1 MIYEATIQFVT
12 IDNKGNDK
20 TMKES
25 YVIENAELFSEVENK
40 MLEDYAGL
48 TALDV
53 IAIKRSSVKE
63 IANTRQYNDDVIWEA
78 TMQSVFHD
86 DEGNEKYTKYK
97 VLFYSKNSA
106 SANAFIEE
114 YMKQGYD
121 LELIGLKLTK
131 FIDVI

>member
-53 IAIKRSSVKE
+53 IAIKRSNVKE

>member
-1 MIYEATIQFVT
+1 MTFESSIKTTQ
-12 IDNKGNDK
+12 IDNRGNDK
-20 TMKES
+20 VVTSK
-25 YVIENAELFSEVENK
+25 YIVENAELFSEVENK

-53 IAIKRSSVKE
+53 IAIKRSNVKE